1 MTHCEKC
8 NVEVFESSIKFI
20 NNKFVCLNCEDDMTV
35 KLQDKIDDLMT
46 EFEEFHT
53 GGGCLAMTRAV
64 VLDGLLHTVVVTDCD
79 GTDAPTVENGL
90 MVGLYKGDWMCNE
103 EQPLDVQD
111 CNWINDIY
119 KDNISEGLNRI
130 KQLLDIDK
138 QQGSKK

>member
-1 MTHCEKC
+1 MTHCEEC

-20 NNKFVCLNCEDDMTV
+20 NTKFVCLDCEDNMAV
-35 KLQDKIDDLMT
+35 NLQNQIDELMT

-53 GGGCLAMTRAV
+53 GGGCVAMTRTIV
-64 VLDGLLHTVVVTDCD
+64 IDGLLHTVVVTDCD

-111 CNWINDIY
+111 YNWINDTY
-119 KDNISEGLNRI
+119 ENNISEGLNRI
-130 KQLLDIDK
+130 KQLLNTDK
-138 QQGSKK
+138 QQGVMQ